1 MKKLLAVIAV
11 LVVLVVAGFAVYVA
25 TRQNLKFAA
34 PFPAVAASADS
45 AVIARGRYVVRNL
58 AACAACHAGSGLHE
72 AYANG
77 EEVALAGGFEW
88 NIPPGRIY
96 ARNITPDAETGIG
109 SFSDGEVARALRHGV
124 GRDGR
129 ALLPF
134 MEMQGLSDEDLA
146 AVVSYL
152 RTQPPVRNEVPAHRF
167 TLLGQIVKATMLAN
181 PVGPSGTPP
190 QASPRG
196 ATEENG
202 RYLAESVANCWACH
216 TQRDMKT
223 GQLVGPRFGGAIGA
237 PDDMNPKRTWSAP
250 NLTRHPTTGRLG
262 TLTEDAFVARFRMGR
277 LIPGSPMPW
286 QDYLGLSDDDL
297 RSIYRYLATLPPVE
311 RDTGPAFTEKP

>member
-1 MKKLLAVIAV
+1 MKKLLAVIGV
-11 LVVLVVAGFAVYVA
+11 LLVLVVAGFAVYVA
-25 TRQNLKFAA
+25 TRQNLKFGA

-58 AACAACHAGSGLHE
+58 AACAGCHAGPGTHD

-77 EEVALAGGFEW
+77 EDVPLAGGFEW

-167 TLLGQIVKATMLAN
+167 TLLGKIVKATMLAN
-181 PVGPSGTPP
+181 PVGARETPQ

-196 ATEENG
+196 ASEENG

-223 GQLVGPRFGGAIGA
+223 GQLVGPRFGGAIGS
-237 PDDMNPKRTWSAP
+237 PDDRNPKRTWSPP

-262 TLTEDAFVARFRMGR
+262 TLSENAFVARVRMGR

-286 QDYLGLSDDDL
+286 QDYAGLSDDDL
-297 RSIYRYLATLPPVE
+297 RAIYRYLATLPPVE
-311 RDTGPAFTEKP
+311 RDTGPAFADKP